1 MKRFMAL
8 LIAIMLFCPC
18 VMPVSYAEEATPRAS
33 AFFTSYGTT
42 LSKEGNGRIKIVFST
57 TGTAICNKLGVAY
70 YEVERLNDEG
80 YWENVSGALE
90 GSTARY
96 VTNYTFSRFFNGVA
110 GETYRVQVTFICLIG
125 DDGENQA
132 FTSGV
137 IKAN

>member
-1 MKRFMAL
+1 MKRFISL
-8 LIAIMLFCPC
+8 LMVMMLLCMGVVPC
-18 VMPVSYAEEATPRAS
+18 VHAEDIAPYS
-33 AFFTSYGTT
+33 SNFFTSYGTT

-70 YEVERLNDEG
+70 YEVERMDADGN
-80 YWENVSGALE
+80 WENVSGALE

-96 VTNYTFSRFFNGVA
+96 VTNYTFSRYFNGVA
-110 GETYRVQVTFICLIG
+110 GETYRVQVVFICLIG
-125 DDGENQA
+125 DDDETQA